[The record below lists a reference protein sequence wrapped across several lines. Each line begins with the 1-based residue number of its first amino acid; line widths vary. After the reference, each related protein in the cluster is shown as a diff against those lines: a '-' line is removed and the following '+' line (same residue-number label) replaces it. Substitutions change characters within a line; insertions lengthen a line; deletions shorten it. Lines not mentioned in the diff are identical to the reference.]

1 MKTLDWEQRK
11 LGDVVKEITCNDPES
26 KAPIMM
32 ITANNGF
39 IEQSERYAFNNAGES
54 LKKYILLKKG
64 ELAYNHGASKLR
76 PYGSCFAL
84 TTVENARIPF
94 VYHCFSAENQN
105 AEFLSIELNDAEIE
119 NQLRKI
125 VSSSARMDGL
135 LNISFGEYTSVFVL
149 LPSTEEQD
157 RIADFFRHLDSLL
170 TLHQRKCFLMIFCR
184 WGDIML
190 QNGRKKRFFRM
201 SFTSEKDFENE
212 LVTLLGGKGWDK
224 KPIMYP
230 TERVL
235 LENWKR
241 ILYVNNNQKDRLGEY
256 QLTDGEMAQIIEK
269 ITELKTPY
277 RLNGFINGKTVTIK
291 RDNLDD
297 GLHFGKEISLDIFDR
312 DEIAAGRSVYQI
324 ARQPV
329 FHSKSKIDKD
339 RRGDIILLIN
349 GMPVIHVEL
358 KKSGVPVSQAINQIG
373 KYSKEGVF
381 TGLFSLVQIF
391 VAMTPE
397 ETLYFANPGPDA
409 DLNDKYFFHWADFNN
424 NRMDD
429 WRDVASNLLSIPMA
443 HQLIGYYTIAD
454 RTDSVL
460 KVMRSYQYYA
470 ARGIVSSYLDKHKD
484 NPQRGGYVWHTTGS
498 GKTMTSFKS
507 AQLIANSGKVDKV
520 LFVMDRIDLGTQSLE
535 TYRNFANDDEDVQ
548 GTENTSILIGKLKSS
563 APNDTLIVTSIQKLS
578 RIRKDDSCLCFAD
591 LAEILKKRIV
601 IIVDEA
607 HRSTFGDE
615 MLTIKD
621 TFSNAVFF
629 GFTGTP
635 RFSDDEDSV
644 KETSTVFG
652 DEIHRYLISDG
663 IRDKNVLGFDVYKVS
678 TFKEEDLRIQVAL
691 AQAKA
696 SSIDEVNADPVKAKI
711 FYHFKDDVKMAY
723 PKGEGKGIEDFIPN
737 SQYETSV
744 HREMVVKDIIN
755 SFKMSSQGKYHAIFA
770 TSSIIEAIEYYRLL
784 KKQAPELKISSM
796 FEAGIDDND
805 ANTIEKEDGLREI
818 IEDYNG
824 MFDCNYTFASFP
836 AMKKDIA
843 NRLAHKKP
851 YERVPRDQQLD
862 ILIVVRQMLTG
873 YDSKWV
879 DILYVDQLM
888 EQANLVQ
895 AFSRT
900 NRLNDEGKKFGI
912 IRYYRR
918 PWTMELN
925 IQQAF
930 ERYSG
935 DKPIGVFVNKIGKNL
950 VSLNERFHEIKVLF
964 EREGISDFSKLPEDR
979 VVKAKFAKLFREL
992 TDYLENARLQGMK
1005 WDDVSTHA
1013 NVELEIDKPTYDSLL
1028 LRYQE
1033 LALEPSDE
1041 DDGDSGGDNVPYDL
1055 DGYLVDLKT
1064 DRIDYDYMNSR
1075 FHKYIKSLS
1084 AGVSEE
1090 ERNSLLDDLHRSF
1103 AMLSQQDQ
1111 LYANKL
1117 ITDIQNGNIVLEE
1130 NKSFMDYV
1138 VEYQKD
1144 ELDAKLQYFNGAF
1157 GIDPDKVRAL
1167 VYSDVTDENLDEF
1180 GRFSAITQEI
1190 SAERAVGFYAEHGN
1204 VMLPFQA
1211 VIQARNEVKS
1221 FILNKGK

>member
-1 MKTLDWEQRK
+1 MVDPTTGEYDDMPHIAPGNIESFTGRILDNVKLVKDEQLISGKFRFRP
-11 LGDVVKEITCNDPES
+11 GDVVYGKINPQLGKYFYANIEGLTSADAYVFKGKNGITQKFLFSVLQTENFFRYSVSVSKRSGMPKINREELNAYAF
-26 KAPIMM
+26 KAPSQK
-32 ITANNGF
+32 
-39 IEQSERYAFNNAGES
+39 EQYYIGN
-54 LKKYILLKKG
+54 ILLTIDN
-64 ELAYNHGASKLR
+64 L
-76 PYGSCFAL
+76 
-84 TTVENARIPF
+84 I
-94 VYHCFSAENQN
+94 
-105 AEFLSIELNDAEIE
+105 
-119 NQLRKI
+119 
-125 VSSSARMDGL
+125 
-135 LNISFGEYTSVFVL
+135 
-149 LPSTEEQD
+149 
-157 RIADFFRHLDSLL
+157 

-339 RRGDIILLIN
+339 RRGDILLLIN

-358 KKSGVPVSQAINQIG
+358 KKSGVPVSQAVNQIG

-548 GTENTSILIGKLKSS
+548 GTENTGILIGKLKSS

-578 RIRKDDSCLCFAD
+578 RIRTDDSCSCSAD
-591 LAEILKKRIV
+591 LAEILKKRSV
-601 IIVDEA
+601 RIVDEA

-691 AQAKA
+691 DQAKA
-696 SSIDEVNADPVKAKI
+696 SSIDEVNADPAKAKI

-737 SQYETSV
+737 SQYETPI

-784 KKQAPELKISSM
+784 KKRAPELKVSSM
-796 FEAGIDDND
+796 FEAGVDDND
-805 ANTIEKEDGLREI
+805 SNTIEKEAGLREI

-824 MFDCNYTFASFP
+824 MFACNYTFASFP

-851 YERVPRDQQLD
+851 YERVPREQQLD

-1041 DDGDSGGDNVPYDL
+1041 DDGDSGGGNVPYDL

>member
-1 MKTLDWEQRK
+1 MDDKKRIPAIRFKGFTDSWEQRK
-11 LGDVVKEITCNDPES
+11 LGDIFEYEQPQAYIVESAEYDNRNKTPVLTAGQSFILGYTDENFGIKNANSDKPVVIFDDFTTSVHYVDFPFKVKSSAMKLLTLV
-26 KAPIMM
+26 
-32 ITANNGF
+32 NGRDD
-39 IEQSERYAFNNAGES
+39 IHC
-54 LKKYILLKKG
+54 
-64 ELAYNHGASKLR
+64 AYNVLQNIGYKPVSHERHWIST
-76 PYGSCFAL
+76 FAKIN
-84 TTVENARIPF
+84 VYIPKNE
-94 VYHCFSAENQN
+94 AEQKC
-105 AEFLSIELNDAEIE
+105 IGDC
-119 NQLRKI
+119 
-125 VSSSARMDGL
+125 SSS
-135 LNISFGEYTSVFVL
+135 
-149 LPSTEEQD
+149 
-157 RIADFFRHLDSLL
+157 LDNLI

-212 LVTLLGGKGWDK
+212 LVTLLGGKGWEK

-297 GLHFGKEISLDIFDR
+297 GLHFGKVISLDIFDR

-755 SFKMSSQGKYHAIFA
+755 SFKMSSQGRYHAIFA

-805 ANTIEKEDGLREI
+805 ANTTEKETGLREI

-824 MFDCNYTFASFP
+824 MFACNYTFASFP

-851 YERVPRDQQLD
+851 YERVPREQQLD

-1144 ELDAKLQYFNGAF
+1144 ELDAKLQYFNDAF
-1157 GIDPDKVRAL
+1157 GIDSDKVRAL

>member
-1 MKTLDWEQRK
+1 
-11 LGDVVKEITCNDPES
+11 
-26 KAPIMM
+26 
-32 ITANNGF
+32 
-39 IEQSERYAFNNAGES
+39 
-54 LKKYILLKKG
+54 
-64 ELAYNHGASKLR
+64 
-76 PYGSCFAL
+76 
-84 TTVENARIPF
+84 
-94 VYHCFSAENQN
+94 
-105 AEFLSIELNDAEIE
+105 
-119 NQLRKI
+119 
-125 VSSSARMDGL
+125 
-135 LNISFGEYTSVFVL
+135 
-149 LPSTEEQD
+149 
-157 RIADFFRHLDSLL
+157 
-170 TLHQRKCFLMIFCR
+170 
-184 WGDIML
+184 
-190 QNGRKKRFFRM
+190 M

-291 RDNLDD
+291 RDNLYD

-601 IIVDEA
+601 VIVDEA
-607 HRSTFGDE
+607 HGSTFGDE

-635 RFSDDEDSV
+635 RFSDDEDSI

-678 TFKEEDLRIQVAL
+678 TFKEEDLRVQVAL

-755 SFKMSSQGKYHAIFA
+755 SFKMSSQGRYHAIFA

-843 NRLAHKKP
+843 NRLAHKKT

-1144 ELDAKLQYFNGAF
+1144 ELDAKLQYFNDAF
-1157 GIDPDKVRAL
+1157 GIDSDKVRAL

>member
-1 MKTLDWEQRK
+1 MRAFTWEQRK
-11 LGDVVKEITCNDPES
+11 LGDCGKTYTGLSNKKAEDFGHGSASFITYMNVFSNSIANTKMVEHVEIDSRQNEVEIGDVFFTTSSETPEEVGMS
-26 KAPIMM
+26 CVLQEKHGTTYLNSFCFGYRPAMKFDL
-32 ITANNGF
+32 N
-39 IEQSERYAFNNAGES
+39 Y
-54 LKKYILLKKG
+54 
-64 ELAYNHGASKLR
+64 LAYMLRSETVRDQIKLLAQGISR
-76 PYGSCFAL
+76 Y
-84 TTVENARIPF
+84 
-94 VYHCFSAENQN
+94 
-105 AEFLSIELNDAEIE
+105 
-119 NQLRKI
+119 
-125 VSSSARMDGL
+125 
-135 LNISFGEYTSVFVL
+135 NISKTKLMDIKIQIPCLQEQELIGEQFYL
-149 LPSTEEQD
+149 IDNL
-157 RIADFFRHLDSLL
+157 I

-737 SQYETSV
+737 SQYETHV

-979 VVKAKFAKLFREL
+979 IVKAKFAKLFREL

-1013 NVELEIDKPTYDSLL
+1013 NVELEIDKPTYDSLHWN
-1028 LRYQE
+1028 QAMKMMVIPE
-1033 LALEPSDE
+1033 E
-1041 DDGDSGGDNVPYDL
+1041 
-1055 DGYLVDLKT
+1055 T
-1064 DRIDYDYMNSR
+1064 T
-1075 FHKYIKSLS
+1075 FHMILMDTSL
-1084 AGVSEE
+1084 
-1090 ERNSLLDDLHRSF
+1090 
-1103 AMLSQQDQ
+1103 
-1111 LYANKL
+1111 
-1117 ITDIQNGNIVLEE
+1117 I
-1130 NKSFMDYV
+1130 
-1138 VEYQKD
+1138 
-1144 ELDAKLQYFNGAF
+1144 
-1157 GIDPDKVRAL
+1157 
-1167 VYSDVTDENLDEF
+1167 
-1180 GRFSAITQEI
+1180 
-1190 SAERAVGFYAEHGN
+1190 
-1204 VMLPFQA
+1204 
-1211 VIQARNEVKS
+1211 
-1221 FILNKGK
+1221 